1 MLGEEL
7 RPGLWRWT
15 GRYEDWKGEVA
26 SVALI
31 TDAELVLVDP
41 LLAGGQWDRLERA
54 IGDRQLHVL
63 LTIHWHARSA
73 ADVASRFPG
82 ARVWAHS
89 RNRAAIARRVPVTD
103 VFRAGDALPAGLRAL
118 ESRPRSEV
126 LLWEPRSRALIVG
139 DALLGDGEKGAGLH
153 TCPASWLPESTGL
166 DDLRASLRPA
176 LDLPVELIL
185 TSHGTPVLRDA
196 AAQLARVATPSA
208 PVASR
213 GEWESPENQ
222 RTSP

>member
-26 SVALI
+26 SVAVVSE
-31 TDAELVLVDP
+31 AELVLVDP
-41 LLAGGQWDRLERA
+41 LLAGEQWDRLERA
-54 IGDRQLHVL
+54 LGDRQPHVL

-73 ADVASRFPG
+73 AEVAARFP
-82 ARVWAHS
+82 ATRVWANS

-103 VFRAGDALPAGLRAL
+103 VFGAGDPLPAGLAAL
-118 ESRPRSEV
+118 KARPRSEV

-153 TCPASWLPESTGL
+153 TCPASWLPESTDLG
-166 DDLRASLRPA
+166 DLRSALRPA

-185 TSHGTPVLRDA
+185 TSHGAPVLSDA
-196 AAQLARVATPSA
+196 AAQLARVATPAA
-208 PVASR
+208 PVASQ
-213 GEWESPENQ
+213 GEWQSPGNHK
-222 RTSP
+222 TSP

>member
-15 GRYEDWKGEVA
+15 GRYPDWKHDVA
-26 SVALI
+26 AVALEHE
-31 TDAELVLVDP
+31 DELVLIDP
-41 LLAGGQWDRLERA
+41 LLADDQWDRLEA
-54 IGDRQLHVL
+54 GLGDRRLHVL

-73 ADVASRFPG
+73 AEVADRF
-82 ARVWAHS
+82 ADTRIWAHS
-89 RNRAAIARRVPVTD
+89 RNRAAIARRAPVTD
-103 VFRAGDALPAGLRAL
+103 VFRAGDELPADLLAL
-118 ESRPRSEV
+118 EARPRSEV

-166 DDLRASLRPA
+166 EDLRESLRPA

-185 TSHGTPVLRDA
+185 PSHGAPVLSGAGA
-196 AAQLARVATPSA
+196 ALAEVAAPS
-208 PVASR
+208 R
-213 GEWESPENQ
+213 
-222 RTSP
+222 